1 MAHSLGPI
9 LSLEVV
15 AEEHR
20 IEVLVCLDCQLSH
33 FTVDHVTVVYLVVRS
48 LNKSEADVDL
58 VLVETSVLFY

>member
-1 MAHSLGPI
+1 MAHSLGPV

-33 FTVDHVTVVYLVVRS
+33 FTVDHVTVVYLVVRP
-48 LNKSEADVDL
+48 LNESEADVDL
-58 VLVETSVLFY
+58 VLIETSVLFY